1 MLENKTT
8 SKGANLLFS
17 GTQEKCVAC
26 GKTVYLI
33 EKVIILLPA
42 LFLSLSCKGW
52 YRPFRVS
59 ISSNLNA
66 LCSLQG
72 WLIW

>member
-8 SKGANLLFS
+8 SKGASLLFA

-42 LFLSLSCKGW
+42 QFFFPPSCEG
-52 YRPFRVS
+52 
-59 ISSNLNA
+59 
-66 LCSLQG
+66 
-72 WLIW
+72 